1 MTIDAA
7 ASSGATA
14 KLWLVRHAQPLVEAG
29 ICYGASDI
37 DADQGAN
44 RRVAASLALTLPQGI
59 QILSSPLRR
68 CRQLVLDLTALR
80 PDLASRSDPRLA
92 EMNFGCFEGQRWSD
106 IPEAQIAHWMAN
118 FGKLRFGGLESVQD
132 VMQRVAAVWDETTAR
147 QQDAVWL
154 THAGV
159 IRAVNL
165 ISAGVRTVS
174 RADQWPAT
182 PIKFGDVQTIELPRQ
197 PKRNLRGDQ

>member
-1 MTIDAA
+1 MIIEAA

-37 DADQGAN
+37 DADQGAT
-44 RRVAASLALTLPQGI
+44 RQVAASLALTLPQGI

-68 CRQLVLDLTALR
+68 CRQLALDLTSQR
-80 PDLASRSDPRLA
+80 PDLASQSDPRLA

-106 IPEAQIAHWMAN
+106 IPEVHIAQWTAN
-118 FGKLRFGGLESVQD
+118 FGDWRFGGIENVQD
-132 VMQRVAAVWDETTAR
+132 VMQRVAAVWDETMAR
-147 QQDAVWL
+147 QQDAVWF

-182 PIKFGDVQTIELPRQ
+182 AIKFGEVQTFELPRH
-197 PKRNLRGDQ
+197 P

>member
-1 MTIDAA
+1 MTIEAA

-37 DADQGAN
+37 DADQSATCQM
-44 RRVAASLALTLPQGI
+44 AAALALTLPQGI

-68 CRQLVLDLTALR
+68 CRQLALELTALR
-80 PDLASRSDPRLA
+80 PDLESQSDPRLA
-92 EMNFGCFEGQRWSD
+92 EMNFGCFEGQRWSA
-106 IPEAQIAHWMAN
+106 IPEAQIAQWTAN
-118 FGKLRFGGLESVQD
+118 FGDWRFGGIESVQD
-132 VMQRVAAVWDETTAR
+132 VMRRVAAVWDETMAR

-165 ISAGVRTVS
+165 ISSGVRSVS

-182 PIKFGDVQTIELPRQ
+182 PIKFGEVQKIELPQQ
-197 PKRNLRGDQ
+197 P